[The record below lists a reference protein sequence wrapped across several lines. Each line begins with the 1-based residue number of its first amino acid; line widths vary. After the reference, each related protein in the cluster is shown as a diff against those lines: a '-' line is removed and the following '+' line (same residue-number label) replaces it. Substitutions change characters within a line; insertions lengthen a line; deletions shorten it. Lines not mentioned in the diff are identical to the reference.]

1 MENLL
6 PAIVGILGLLLGFA
20 LAWWWSRHLA
30 AGRFTEGAQ
39 SRDAEVQLLRD
50 ESARERRER
59 EQLQSQ
65 QVQLQERMQ
74 LRLDELAGRLQ
85 KHQEQ
90 ASEAESARRVA
101 ETSLQAAQAQIQALQ
116 TRLAEFAS
124 LAAHNTQLEREL
136 AEAKA
141 VAAEQTRSA
150 ETTRQWLAQAREV
163 LGEQFQALS
172 ASILDAKAQHLS
184 ERQSEQLQHLLKPF
198 REQIESFQR
207 DVREA
212 TRLDL
217 EGRVELKGELKQLRD
232 LNQTLSEEAHALTRA
247 LRSDA
252 KKRGNWGELV
262 LKRLLELAGL
272 TQGREYLLQ
281 QAVQGVEKQVQIP
294 DVLIRLTDERSLIID
309 SKLSLIAYQ
318 ELVNS
323 ESDDDRERW
332 RKELRQSMR
341 THIEELGRKR
351 YADTPDL
358 RTLEFVVMFV
368 PVEAAY
374 LEAVGA
380 DDSLYELALSRNVVL
395 ASPGMLLGLLRVVHQ
410 LWRVQERQT
419 NAEDIARRAGDLY
432 DSFVRIAENLQ
443 LTLGRLDG
451 ARDELSTAIKR
462 ISSGRNNLVV
472 QVERLKQMGAKTSK
486 SMPSSLL
493 LESEGIDSELP
504 VPPPAD
510 EAVP

>member
-1 MENLL
+1 MESLIV
-6 PAIVGILGLLLGFA
+6 AIIGILASLLGFG
-20 LAWWWSRHLA
+20 LAWWLSRHMA
-30 AGRFTEGAQ
+30 SARFDEGVR
-39 SRDAEVQLLRD
+39 SRDAEVGLLRD

-59 EQLQSQ
+59 EHVQSQISQLQDKS
-65 QVQLQERMQ
+65 Q
-74 LRLDELAGRLQ
+74 LRLDELAARLQ

-90 ASEAESARRVA
+90 AAQAESGRRVA
-101 ETSLQAAQAQIQALQ
+101 ETSLQAAEAQVESLSLRLQEIQQLSAQNL
-116 TRLAEFAS
+116 
-124 LAAHNTQLEREL
+124 QLERDL
-136 AEAKA
+136 AEARAKA
-141 VAAEQTRSA
+141 DEQARA
-150 ETTRQWLAQAREV
+150 NEATRQFLTQAREV

-172 ASILDAKAQHLS
+172 ASILDAKAQHLN

-198 REQIESFQR
+198 REQIEAFQR

-281 QAVQGVEKQVQIP
+281 QSVQGVERTTQIP

-309 SKLSLIAYQ
+309 SKLSLLAYQ

-323 ESDDDRERW
+323 ESDDERERW

-341 THIEELGRKR
+341 THIEDLGRKR

-395 ASPGMLLGLLRVVHQ
+395 ASPGMLLGLLRVVSQ
-410 LWRVQERQT
+410 LWRVQERQN
-419 NAEDIARRAGDLY
+419 NAEEIARRAGELY

-443 LTLGRLDG
+443 QTLTKLDG
-451 ARDELSTAIKR
+451 SRDELAEAIKR

-472 QVERLKQMGAKTSK
+472 QVERLKSMGAKTSK
-486 SMPSSLL
+486 QMPAALL
-493 LESEGIDSELP
+493 QEAEAMEPIVPALGSESEP
-504 VPPPAD
+504 KA
-510 EAVP
+510 

>member
-1 MENLL
+1 MESVTA
-6 PAIVGILGLLLGFA
+6 AIIAVLASLLGFG
-20 LAWWWSRHLA
+20 LAWWFGRHLA
-30 AGRFTEGAQ
+30 ATRFAEGAH
-39 SRDAEVQLLRD
+39 SRDAEVTLLQ
-50 ESARERRER
+50 EALQRERRER
-59 EQLQSQ
+59 EQA
-65 QVQLQERMQ
+65 QVQIGQVQDKAQSRLDDLA
-74 LRLDELAGRLQ
+74 LRLQQYQELSA
-85 KHQEQ
+85 K
-90 ASEAESARRVA
+90 SESGHRVA
-101 ETSLQAAQAQIQALQ
+101 ETALQSAEAQIGALNL
-116 TRLAEFAS
+116 RLQEMHQ
-124 LAAHNTQLEREL
+124 LTMQNTALERAL
-136 AEAKA
+136 AEARAKA
-141 VAAEQTRSA
+141 DEQARTAEV
-150 ETTRQWLAQAREV
+150 TRQWLTQAREV

-172 ASILDAKAQHLS
+172 ASILDTKAQHLS

-217 EGRVELKGELKQLRD
+217 EGRVELKGELKQLKD

-281 QAVQGVEKQVQIP
+281 QSVQGIERSTQIP

-309 SKLSLIAYQ
+309 SKLSLLAYQ

-323 ESDDDRERW
+323 ESDEDRERW

-341 THIEELGRKR
+341 THIEDLGRKR

-395 ASPGMLLGLLRVVHQ
+395 ASPGMLLGLLRVVSQ
-410 LWRVQERQT
+410 LWRVQERQS
-419 NAEDIARRAGDLY
+419 NAEDIARRAGELY
-432 DSFVRIAENLQ
+432 DSFVRVAENLQ
-443 LTLGRLDG
+443 QTLNKLDG
-451 ARDELSTAIKR
+451 SRDELAEAIKR

-472 QVERLKQMGAKTSK
+472 QVERLKGMGAKASK
-486 SMPSSLL
+486 QMPAALL
-493 LESEGIDSELP
+493 QDAEAMEPLLPAPDSESEP
-504 VPPPAD
+504 KA
-510 EAVP
+510 